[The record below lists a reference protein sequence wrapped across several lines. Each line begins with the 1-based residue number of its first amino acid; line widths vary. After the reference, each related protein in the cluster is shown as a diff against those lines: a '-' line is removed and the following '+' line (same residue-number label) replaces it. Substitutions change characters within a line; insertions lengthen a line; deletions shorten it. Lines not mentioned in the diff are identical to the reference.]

1 MAPAVL
7 DTQTYR
13 RRRKEAAIGTSMCL
27 GGECLVVYAMVN
39 FGVRYCLRTGPGM
52 GFGQREPR
60 GGGVRQSDLGS
71 TVWVRDR
78 YSFSDFTFDC
88 DLTIKN

>member
-1 MAPAVL
+1 
-7 DTQTYR
+7 
-13 RRRKEAAIGTSMCL
+13 
-27 GGECLVVYAMVN
+27 
-39 FGVRYCLRTGPGM
+39 M